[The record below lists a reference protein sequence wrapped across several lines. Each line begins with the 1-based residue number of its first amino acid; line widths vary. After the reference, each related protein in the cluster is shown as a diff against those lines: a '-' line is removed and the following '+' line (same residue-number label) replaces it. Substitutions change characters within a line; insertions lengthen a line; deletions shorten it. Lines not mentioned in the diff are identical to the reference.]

1 MSDLSPENLAFLKL
15 IGQVTEAV
23 AAPKA
28 APKPITPAADTTE
41 GAN

>member
-15 IGQVTEAV
+15 IGQVVEEV
-23 AAPKA
+23 AAPQA
-28 APKPITPAADTTE
+28 APESVTPVADTTE

>member
-15 IGQVTEAV
+15 IGQITEEV

-28 APKPITPAADTTE
+28 APVAAPVSDTTE
-41 GAN
+41 GAK

>member
-1 MSDLSPENLAFLKL
+1 MSDLSPENLAFLEL

-28 APKPITPAADTTE
+28 APVAAPVSDTTE
-41 GAN
+41 GAK

>member
-1 MSDLSPENLAFLKL
+1 MSDLSPENLAFLEL
-15 IGQVTEAV
+15 IGQVIPEP

-28 APKPITPAADTTE
+28 APKPVTPAADTTE